1 VSHASWS
8 VNYAQVNAG
17 DETSRVSSVVW
28 LISAHPMRE
37 LDDPGNSYTYSSPI
51 FVSRFSLRFAISRER
66 IHYFT
71 RAAKSEFGKLRDT
84 ILVNATINSRSPS
97 LRSRHP
103 FPSIYK
109 TLLPLSFPFV
119 SFSAQLSLV
128 VEYFFLIYPALC
140 KNASFD

>member
-1 VSHASWS
+1 
-8 VNYAQVNAG
+8 
-17 DETSRVSSVVW
+17 
-28 LISAHPMRE
+28 MRE

-84 ILVNATINSRSPS
+84 ILVNATINSHSPS

-103 FPSIYK
+103 FPSIYT
-109 TLLPLSFPFV
+109 TLSCLFFFSFTSPSPLDFLLNIF
-119 SFSAQLSLV
+119 
-128 VEYFFLIYPALC
+128 FFLIYPALC
-140 KNASFD
+140 ENASFH